1 MRPST
6 APPSISAFSLSMARW
21 LAAMVTSPARRSGRV
36 LRRLTSLRPWSQA
49 TSVSG
54 SEDSTLRRPLKLS
67 APGVAP
73 LSENCV
79 VPGARSS
86 SRWKVQDRAV
96 GLQLGR
102 DVLERTAA
110 QHDLVGVE
118 LDLRRDRRL
127 RDRGKARA
135 QRRQDALRLGIVLG
149 RQLVG
154 IDLARRQ
161 HRAQQRRGAEPEIA
175 DAAELQRGVF
185 GAEARID
192 LLELG
197 AGRIGLEF
205 CGELPGRRPC
215 LAGLLRPAARR
226 ASARRRISAGGCR
239 RRARL
244 RDRPASRARRDRC

>member
-36 LRRLTSLRPWSQA
+36 LRRLISLRPWSQA

-54 SEDSTLRRPLKLS
+54 SDDSTLS
-67 APGVAP
+67 AA
-73 LSENCV
+73 
-79 VPGARSS
+79 A
-86 SRWKVQDRAV
+86 KAV
-96 GLQLGR
+96 GAGRGAVERELRHAGRAQLEPLEGPGPSVGLKLGR

-135 QRRQDALRLGIVLG
+135 QRRQDALRLGIVPA

-161 HRAQQRRGAEPEIA
+161 HRAQQRRGAEPESPTPPSFSALSSGPKLASICSNLA
-175 DAAELQRGVF
+175 PAGSALSFAVSFQGV
-185 GAEARID
+185 G
-192 LLELG
+192 
-197 AGRIGLEF
+197 
-205 CGELPGRRPC
+205 
-215 LAGLLRPAARR
+215 PACPP
-226 ASARRRISAGGCR
+226 S
-239 RRARL
+239 
-244 RDRPASRARRDRC
+244 